1 MILSPYDVAVIWTQ
15 AEIDQLKAAIAS
27 GVLSVSYSGPPSRTI
42 TYQSLDAMREA
53 LAEMNASLSAS
64 TGGPSYRLAATRK
77 GL

>member
-1 MILSPYDVAVIWTQ
+1 MILNPHDVAVVWTQ

-64 TGGPSYRLAATRK
+64 SSGKSYRLAATRK

>member
-1 MILSPYDVAVIWTQ
+1 MILDFCVVAVIWTQ

-42 TYQSLDAMREA
+42 TYQSLDAMRAA
-53 LAEMNASLSAS
+53 LAEMNASLNATSGS
-64 TGGPSYRLAATRK
+64 GGYRLAATRK

>member
-1 MILSPYDVAVIWTQ
+1 MISVALVAITWTQ

-42 TYQSLDAMREA
+42 TYQSLDAMRAA
-53 LAEMNASLSAS
+53 LAEMNASVNAS
-64 TGGPSYRLAATRK
+64 SGSNGGYRLAASRK